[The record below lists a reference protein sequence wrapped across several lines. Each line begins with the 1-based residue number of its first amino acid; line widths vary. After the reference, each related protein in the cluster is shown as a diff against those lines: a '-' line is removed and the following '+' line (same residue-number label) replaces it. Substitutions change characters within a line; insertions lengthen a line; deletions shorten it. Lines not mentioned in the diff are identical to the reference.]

1 MSTAILD
8 QFIDQLAEA
17 VADKLKDNMNIQGGQ
32 IQEAPPSFMNKG
44 QVADYLNIS
53 RATIDRWIKTRK
65 FPSTKVGGKYLYKRE
80 EVDRWVKEN
89 SK

>member
-17 VADKLKDNMNIQGGQ
+17 VADKLKDNMNIQDGQ
-32 IQEAPPSFMNKG
+32 IQEDPPSFMNKG

>member
-17 VADKLKDNMNIQGGQ
+17 VAEKLESSKEQNVKPINVSPD
-32 IQEAPPSFMNKG
+32 FMNKG
-44 QVADYLNIS
+44 QVANSLNTS
-53 RATIDRWIKTRK
+53 RSTIDRWIKTK
-65 FPSTKVGGKYLYKRE
+65 HFPSSKVGGKYVYKRE